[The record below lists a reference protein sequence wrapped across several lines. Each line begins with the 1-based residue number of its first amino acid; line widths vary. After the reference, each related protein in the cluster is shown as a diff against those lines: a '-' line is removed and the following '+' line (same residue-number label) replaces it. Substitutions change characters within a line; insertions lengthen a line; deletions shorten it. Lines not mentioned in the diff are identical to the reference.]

1 MEPRSQQMS
10 SKKYTMNDLK
20 NEEIKWKEYIIQSE
34 ISLLKSYLIE
44 KDYSKP
50 YDMAEKNAWIVRT
63 LRDKKQR
70 YKFNSCKNLVLIGSG
85 MYPYSMFDV
94 HRQYPNINQIGIEI
108 DKNRCAISK
117 KLIAASPCK
126 DAIKIVN
133 MDAIDYDYSW
143 LGIDDLIF
151 ISVDVENKK
160 IIEKIIKTSKA
171 QVNICAPYD
180 KTWLRNLISSFS

>member
-1 MEPRSQQMS
+1 MS
-10 SKKYTMNDLK
+10 SKKYTIIDAK
-20 NEEIKWKEYIIQSE
+20 KDEILWKEMVVQNE
-34 ISLLKSYLIE
+34 ITLLKSYLGS
-44 KDYSKP
+44 KDYSRP
-50 YDMAEKNAWIVRT
+50 YELAEKNAWIIRT

-70 YKFNSCKNLVLIGSG
+70 YKFDTCKYLVLVGSG

-94 HRQYPNINQIGIEI
+94 HKQYPNIKQVGIEI
-108 DKNRCAISK
+108 DYNRCVISR

-133 MDAIDYDYSW
+133 MDAIEYDYSW

-151 ISVDVENKK
+151 ISVDVESKK

>member
-20 NEEIKWKEYIIQSE
+20 NQEIKWKEYIIQSE

-50 YDMAEKNAWIVRT
+50 YVMAEKNAWIVRT

-70 YKFNSCKNLVLIGSG
+70 YKFNSCKNLVLVGSG
-85 MYPYSMFDV
+85 MFPYSMFDV
-94 HRQYPNINQIGIEI
+94 HRQYPTINQIGIEI
-108 DKNRCAISK
+108 DKNRCVISK
-117 KLIAASPCK
+117 KLIKASPCK
-126 DAIKIVN
+126 NAIKIVN
-133 MDAIDYDYSW
+133 VDAIDYDYSW

-151 ISVDVENKK
+151 ISVDVESKK

>member
-1 MEPRSQQMS
+1 MS
-10 SKKYTMNDLK
+10 SKKYTMEDVKKDEILWK
-20 NEEIKWKEYIIQSE
+20 SLVAQNEIT
-34 ISLLKSYLIE
+34 LLKSYLYH
-44 KDYSKP
+44 KDYAKP
-50 YDMAEKNAWIVRT
+50 YELAEKNAWIIRT

-70 YKFNSCKNLVLIGSG
+70 YRFNSCKNLVLIGSG

-94 HRQYPNINQIGIEI
+94 HKQYPNINQVGIEI
-108 DKNRCAISK
+108 DKNRCLISK

-151 ISVDVENKK
+151 ISVDVESKEMIK
-160 IIEKIIKTSKA
+160 KIIKTSKA

>member
-1 MEPRSQQMS
+1 MEQRSQQMS
-10 SKKYTMNDLK
+10 SKKYTMEDVKKDEILWK
-20 NEEIKWKEYIIQSE
+20 SLVAQNEIT
-34 ISLLKSYLIE
+34 LLKSYLYH
-44 KDYSKP
+44 KDYAKP
-50 YDMAEKNAWIVRT
+50 YELAEKNAWIIRT

-70 YKFNSCKNLVLIGSG
+70 YRFNSCKNLVLIGSG

-94 HRQYPNINQIGIEI
+94 HKQYPNINQVGIEI
-108 DKNRCAISK
+108 DKNRCLISK

-151 ISVDVENKK
+151 ISVDVESKEMIK
-160 IIEKIIKTSKA
+160 KIIKTSKA

>member
-1 MEPRSQQMS
+1 MP
-10 SKKYTMNDLK
+10 SKKYTIDDVK
-20 NEEIKWKEYIIQSE
+20 RDEILWKEMVGQNE
-34 ISLLKSYLIE
+34 ILLLRQYLAS

-50 YDMAEKNAWIVRT
+50 YFLAEKNAWIIRT

-70 YKFNSCKNLVLIGSG
+70 YKFTTCENLILIGSG

-94 HRQYPNINQIGIEI
+94 HRQYPKIKQIGIEI
-108 DKNRCAISK
+108 DKNRCVISR

-133 MDAIDYDYSW
+133 VDGLDYDYSW

-151 ISVDVENKK
+151 ISVDVESKSM
-160 IIEKIIKTSKA
+160 IEKIIKTSKA

>member
-1 MEPRSQQMS
+1 MS
-10 SKKYTMNDLK
+10 LKKYTMDDVVKDEN
-20 NEEIKWKEYIIQSE
+20 KWKELIVQNE
-34 ISLLKSYLIE
+34 ITLLKSYLNGG
-44 KDYSKP
+44 DFSKP
-50 YDMAEKNAWIVRT
+50 YKLAEKNAWIIRT

-70 YKFNSCKNLVLIGSG
+70 YKFNSCKNLILIGSG

-108 DKNRCAISK
+108 DKNRCVISK

-171 QVNICAPYD
+171 QVDICAPYD

>member
-1 MEPRSQQMS
+1 MS
-10 SKKYTMNDLK
+10 SKKYTMDDVKQDEVMWK
-20 NEEIKWKEYIIQSE
+20 NLVVQNEIT
-34 ISLLKSYLIE
+34 LLKSYLQN

-50 YDMAEKNAWIVRT
+50 YDLAEKNAWIIRT

-70 YKFNSCKNLVLIGSG
+70 YKFTTCKNLVLIGSG

-94 HRQYPNINQIGIEI
+94 HRQYPNIKQIGIEI

-126 DAIKIVN
+126 NDIKIVN
-133 MDAIDYDYSW
+133 IDAIDYDYSW

-151 ISVDVENKK
+151 ISVDVESKK
-160 IIEKIIKTSKA
+160 MIEKIIKTSKA

>member
-1 MEPRSQQMS
+1 MS
-10 SKKYTMNDLK
+10 LKKYTMDDVKKDEVIWK
-20 NEEIKWKEYIIQSE
+20 NLVAQNEIA
-34 ISLLKSYLIE
+34 LLKSCLKS

-50 YDMAEKNAWIVRT
+50 YDLAEKNAWIIRT

-70 YKFNSCKNLVLIGSG
+70 YKFDSCKNLVLIGSG

-94 HRQYPNINQIGIEI
+94 HRQYPNIYQIGIEI
-108 DKNRCAISK
+108 DKNRCVISK

-126 DAIKIVN
+126 DKIKIVN
-133 MDAIDYDYSW
+133 TNAIDYDYSW
-143 LGIDDLIF
+143 LGIDDLVF
-151 ISVDVENKK
+151 ISVDVDSKK

>member
-1 MEPRSQQMS
+1 MS
-10 SKKYTMNDLK
+10 SNKYTMDNVFKDEEIWKRLIIK
-20 NEEIKWKEYIIQSE
+20 NELT
-34 ISLLKSYLIE
+34 LLKLYLFNGN
-44 KDYSKP
+44 YSEP
-50 YDMAEKNAWIVRT
+50 YNKAEKNAWIIRT

-70 YKFNSCKNLVLIGSG
+70 YRFNSCKNLILIGSG

-94 HRQYPNINQIGIEI
+94 HKQYPDINQVGIEI
-108 DKNRCAISK
+108 DKNRCVISK

-151 ISVDVENKK
+151 ISVDVESKK
-160 IIEKIIKTSKA
+160 MIEKIIKTSKA

-180 KTWLRNLISSFS
+180 KTWLRNLIYSFS

>member
-1 MEPRSQQMS
+1 MPKSPLR
-10 SKKYTMNDLK
+10 KYTDELK
-20 NEEIKWKEYIIQSE
+20 NPEATQKSIRP
-34 ISLLKSYLIE
+34 LLKNYLSN
-44 KDYSKP
+44 KDYSTP
-50 YDMAEKNAWIVRT
+50 YKLAEKNAWIIRT

-70 YKFNSCKNLVLIGSG
+70 YKFKTCENLVLIGSG

-94 HRQYPNINQIGIEI
+94 HKQYPNINQVGIEI
-108 DKNRCAISK
+108 DNNRCVISR

-126 DAIKIVN
+126 DTIKIVN

-151 ISVDVENKK
+151 ISVDVESKSM
-160 IIEKIIKTSKA
+160 IEKIIKTSKA

>member
-1 MEPRSQQMS
+1 MS

-50 YDMAEKNAWIVRT
+50 YNMAEKNAWIVRT

-108 DKNRCAISK
+108 DENRCVISK
-117 KLIAASPCK
+117 KLIKASPCK
-126 DAIKIVN
+126 NAIKIVN

-151 ISVDVENKK
+151 ISVDVESKK
-160 IIEKIIKTSKA
+160 IIERIIKTSKA